1 MAIVIDTAVGG
12 SSDERQATR
21 CVAAQQTKVSAP
33 RFGILKV
40 TPHMHIKKQR
50 LLTPGPTPLYP
61 PALHA
66 MMASDIHH
74 RTEDF
79 RKAYRSCLADLKEVM
94 GTAND
99 VLMFAASGTGAMDAT
114 VSNLFSKGD
123 KVIVCVAGKFG
134 ERWAEIAKAYGLDA
148 KVLTVPYGQAVS
160 ADQVASALAED
171 PAVKAVFVQASE
183 TSTGAAHDVKAM
195 GAAVAR
201 TGAILIVDAI
211 TGIGTM
217 PLDIDGWGLDVVI
230 GGSQKA
236 FMIPPGLA
244 FLSISP
250 KAWKFADTATLP
262 HYYFNLK
269 KEKKSGDAGESSW
282 TPSTALILAMAEA
295 LRYVKQIGMAHLVEN
310 AQMLAAATRAAVV
323 RLGLDLFAPDSPG
336 SSVTAV
342 RAPAGMDSGIIVKEF
357 KNRFGAIIANGQGS
371 MKGQIFRIAHL
382 GYFDFS
388 DLFAMI
394 AGLEIILNANG
405 FPVTYGTGVAAV
417 QEAYEHAAV
426 KPQPVGA

>member
-1 MAIVIDTAVGG
+1 MYI
-12 SSDERQATR
+12 R
-21 CVAAQQTKVSAP
+21 
-33 RFGILKV
+33 
-40 TPHMHIKKQR
+40 KQR

-79 RKAYRSCLADLKEVM
+79 RKVYRACLADLKEVM

-114 VSNLFSKGD
+114 VSNLFAWRD

-160 ADQVASALAED
+160 AQQVEAALAEQ
-171 PAVKAVFVQASE
+171 PATKGVFVQASE
-183 TSTGAAHDVKAM
+183 TSTGAAHDVEAM
-195 GAAVAR
+195 GRAVAK
-201 TGAILIVDAI
+201 TGAILVVDAI
-211 TGIGTM
+211 TGLGTM

-250 KAWKFADTATLP
+250 KAWKLAETSNLP
-262 HYYFNLK
+262 HYYFNFK

-282 TPSTALILAMAEA
+282 TPSTALILALAEA
-295 LRYVKQIGMAHLVEN
+295 LKYVKTIGMAKLVEN
-310 AQMLAAATRAAVV
+310 AELLAKATRAAAAA
-323 RLGLDLFAPDSPG
+323 LGLKLFS
-336 SSVTAV
+336 
-342 RAPAGMDSGIIVKEF
+342 
-357 KNRFGAIIANGQGS
+357 
-371 MKGQIFRIAHL
+371 
-382 GYFDFS
+382 
-388 DLFAMI
+388 
-394 AGLEIILNANG
+394 
-405 FPVTYGTGVAAV
+405 AA
-417 QEAYEHAAV
+417 
-426 KPQPVGA
+426 

>member
-1 MAIVIDTAVGG
+1 
-12 SSDERQATR
+12 
-21 CVAAQQTKVSAP
+21 
-33 RFGILKV
+33 
-40 TPHMHIKKQR
+40 
-50 LLTPGPTPLYP
+50 
-61 PALHA
+61 

-94 GTAND
+94 GTSND
-99 VLMFAASGTGAMDAT
+99 VLMFCASGTGAMDAT
-114 VSNLFSKGD
+114 VANLFSKGD

-148 KVLTVPYGQAVS
+148 TVLSVPYGQAV
-160 ADQVASALAED
+160 APAEVAKALAATPD
-171 PAVKAVFVQASE
+171 AKAVFLQASE
-183 TSTGAAHDVKAM
+183 TSTGAAHDVRAIA
-195 GAAVAR
+195 AAVGK
-201 TGAILIVDAI
+201 TSAILVADAI
-211 TGIGTM
+211 TGLGTM

-250 KAWKFADTATLP
+250 KAWKLAETATLP
-262 HYYFNLK
+262 HYYFNFK

-295 LRYVKQIGMAHLVEN
+295 LKYVKQIGMAKLVEN
-310 AQMLAAATRAAVV
+310 AQLLAEATRAAVKK
-323 RLGLDLFAPDSPG
+323 LGLELFSAASPG

-342 RAPAGMDSGIIVKEF
+342 KAPTGMDSGVIVKEF
-357 KNRFGAIIANGQGS
+357 RNRFGAIIANGQGS

-382 GYFDFS
+382 GYFDFA
-388 DLFAMI
+388 DLFAVI

-405 FPVTYGTGVAAV
+405 HRVAYGTGVAAV
-417 QEAYEHAAV
+417 QEIYERAAV
-426 KPQPVGA
+426 QPQIVNA